1 MRRHNI
7 TPRARA
13 FAFRANDNAPCPKR
27 EAGNGATRARTAS
40 HIVSVIIKVEKP
52 EQFHV
57 KMHENAGNKTNDR
70 YRSETSI

>member
-1 MRRHNI
+1 MRHHRI
-7 TPRARA
+7 IAACMLRLPRAPTPLVRKEKKETEQRA
-13 FAFRANDNAPCPKR
+13 
-27 EAGNGATRARTAS
+27 TRTAS